1 MDNNFDTNINNYSY
15 HELLEIIGLH
25 INSNKE
31 TIKNKLNQIIEKLKT
46 RDDNNFLDFFIRV
59 KKRLLSDN
67 QHEYEDEDNED
78 EDNEDNEDND
88 DEDNE
93 DNEDNEDEEG
103 YNDNKQPNNIDQVD
117 FWLQNQFLPPTN
129 KSKLERLTER
139 NKAVD
144 FLKSPNNPVMHRKH
158 LGVTNNIP
166 LQVGQDSL
174 NPNLRQIENRMI
186 MIDSK
191 DRTNISYDEDPN
203 SISSPTNFTCNLSIN
218 LQNVISMRVTSICIP
233 STFTVIDKFIGN
245 NFFTIEKDEIEPTNI
260 VIPDGNYKLN
270 DLRVQLNNAVNNI
283 PVSGISLEIC
293 NNKIKIINTVSRN
306 RIIFFD
312 PNRSLN
318 LTDISNGIRNIPN
331 YTTSLGYYLGFRR
344 PDPESNSIWDLSG
357 DLRHCAQTVPN
368 IVGSRYF
375 NLCVDDFQNNQS
387 SSSFVNIIRT
397 NDKLSLPS
405 YISGITRRESRNER
419 LERRRS
425 STIDCTGGRDDG
437 RKLIQSG
444 RTQSN
449 NTNKL
454 TQRQLFS
461 ANQILDF
468 RIKPNTRQEALNNQH
483 VLATINIP
491 PNVLHNE
498 NITSITFDNIAKDSG
513 HVRKY
518 FGPVDIQRLKISL
531 YDNYGFLVNLNNH
544 DWNFTLQ
551 VEQLYQY

>member
-15 HELLEIIGLH
+15 DELLEIIGLP

-31 TIKNKLNQIIEKLKT
+31 TINNKLNQIIEKLKT

-67 QHEYEDEDNED
+67 QGQDEDEDED
-78 EDNEDNEDND
+78 EDKDKDKD
-88 DEDNE
+88 KDEDEDEDE

-103 YNDNKQPNNIDQVD
+103 DNDNKEPNNIDQVD

-158 LGVTNNIP
+158 LGITNNIP

-245 NFFTIEKDEIEPTNI
+245 NFFTIQKGENKPTNI

-270 DLRVQLNNAVNNI
+270 DLVTAINNI
-283 PVSGISLEIC
+283 PVSDISLDIC
-293 NNKIKIINTVSRN
+293 NNKIKIIVLDPSK

-312 PNRSLN
+312 PNRSLSQE
-318 LTDISNGIRNIPN
+318 DISYGIRNIPN

-344 PDPESNSIWDLSG
+344 LDPESNSLWDLLG
-357 DLRHCAQTVPN
+357 DSSYCAQTVPN

-405 YISGITRRESRNER
+405 YISGITRLESRNQT
-419 LERRRS
+419 LERRRT
-425 STIDCTGGRDDG
+425 STIDCNRGTDDRG
-437 RKLIQSG
+437 KLIQSG

-544 DWNFTLQ
+544 DWNFTIQ